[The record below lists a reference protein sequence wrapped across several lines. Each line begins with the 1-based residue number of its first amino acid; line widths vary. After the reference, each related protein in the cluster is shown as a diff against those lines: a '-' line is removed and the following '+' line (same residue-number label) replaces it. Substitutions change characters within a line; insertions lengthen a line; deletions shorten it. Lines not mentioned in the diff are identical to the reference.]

1 MRPAYPLVIGETT
14 TDGLSYD
21 NNGLYMYDILQ
32 DSLPQYEIGHIYN
45 QTVDYTEKGH
55 GFYIKADSLH
65 SDYVTYSY
73 ETDSIPRGT
82 IEFNGT
88 TGRFKYYPLAS
99 DYLSFTV
106 TFYATDGTETV
117 SESVR
122 FNLMPQV
129 VPEQYAFQ
137 SQGIIPDGESYTLL
151 AETKKDSILFNS
163 EWRNIYSVSLSG
175 KDIVFDNNV
184 DNKVKGL
191 SGREDINDLNI
202 YAERLIIR
210 SALTFPQTEVTIY
223 AKELIFEDQGGV
235 ISSINTTPTL
245 VDDRRGEGRNG
256 ANAGNIYLYV
266 KELKADAAK
275 RFILNGG
282 NGQNS
287 NREGTPGN
295 GGNGGT
301 ITSNIDIGSYC
312 DFARGCSG
320 YRYDASTTSE
330 DHYGAIIG
338 AGLIGNTG
346 QFVLEDAPYKYLHPY
361 YIAPVIRFVTDAYI
375 NNYTSTSLQICKE
388 YSRQIEEYFDSK
400 DYDSEED
407 MELRSDLTEFGG
419 LLNSLEMG
427 LDYFGNSAGWTPLLS
442 FEVMLQNYQE
452 EIDRSIPTLYLY
464 YWLTKVD
471 RTLQE
476 WAEAKQLLANQAEQE
491 IEDCRANINKLT
503 AEIPILLDNI
513 DEVNHDIAEVN
524 AKIDQLEAYLLS
536 KAKKKVKKQ
545 KKIQKV
551 ASVCKAITSV
561 ASFCGPYGAALGTA
575 LNTASN
581 VASKVAQVSGKLG
594 IDADYT
600 RFFPEVDI
608 KTYSIADMLDSVKT
622 SLNGIPWT
630 TLKEDAKYLS
640 TQYKSLSKT
649 LSPLI
654 STIGDV
660 RDVFRNNSVSD
671 EEVNQVF
678 QALCAESPEWNALQA
693 DLTNLNNKKQGLI
706 TQLNDVYVTIPQVAA
721 TISVGILSLDAF
733 RRDAIENNS
742 KRDLYA
748 MQYLEKMEQR
758 AKNRLLK
765 YHYYLRK
772 AYEYRMLKPYEG
784 EYNIVKMFE
793 SFEKLASSLNYNPM
807 ENLTNYEAL
816 SSPFYDV
823 VSGIAE
829 EIIDEYSNNYPEQSA
844 PITIVIPKEKL
855 DLINA
860 DESYS
865 LNFYDMGIFAPDE
878 ENVRIVDLGIQHI
891 ETHVDGNV
899 GYSGYMDLNM
909 THSGISR
916 FRKDGQIYWFDH
928 RSKSTTSPHTW
939 GLRYDAVSKESTNI
953 QPSAASESLLAS
965 ILKNSGNIMLFSR
978 PAAWGDVTLS
988 KKVHTS
994 GGADVVID
1002 SLVLRLQYDFTRR
1015 PNKLRNID
1023 ITTNEGL
1030 PYIACSVEDVNGR
1043 SNGNGVL
1050 NRSYAISNQTVTFTA
1065 IEQYGSY
1072 HFANWTDRGGNIVSD
1087 KQKLTVARSTDQFYR
1102 ANYERRV
1109 PILNVPDTIKVG
1121 HSGGTH
1127 IVSISNAGSDDIE
1140 MDWYVSDSLS
1150 TWIHLEGVA
1159 EGVDNGTFTFA
1170 FDANT
1175 TGNERVDSL
1184 EIFAPETDIMSK
1196 IIYIVQTNDINE
1208 QPVSNTSLSASDITG
1223 REDEEVELPITLDN
1237 AEFGE
1242 NVVGVSF
1249 TLQLPE
1255 GVSVVLDDDDDP
1267 VWSFVSER
1275 VNKKQ
1280 FNVTPAQ
1287 YADGTW
1293 GFRVYT
1299 TSASGII
1306 KGTSGAFMTLTLK
1319 VAAGVEDGEYT
1330 IKLKDNKLS
1339 VKDATNNVSSVTLAD
1354 ATSTLTIENYVLGDV
1369 NADGEI
1375 DLSDA
1380 IMVTYYSLHIVPSG
1394 FILKAADMNADG
1406 EVDLSDAIIIIYK
1419 SLGVIESRSM
1429 QPANEIW
1436 YANDY
1441 LQMDADANGFSVSLT
1456 NEGQYLGMQYDL
1468 VLPEGMTLE
1477 DVTLNKSRAAGHTV
1491 MWNRLEDG
1499 SYRVLAFSTNGTPF
1513 FGNMGELLN
1522 LRLSGNHS
1530 GQVRMENIFFVGID
1544 LQKHRFEDL
1553 YLQATGICERE
1564 KGIVKSGEA
1573 VYDLQG
1579 RKVTTPRKGL
1589 YLKGNNKY
1597 LVK

>member
-1 MRPAYPLVIGETT
+1 MKRILLFTIMIVIGLSAFSQSPSRSISLRPAYPLVIGETT
-14 TDGLSYD
+14 IDGLFYD

-32 DSLPQYEIGHIYN
+32 DSLPHYEIGQIFA
-45 QTVDYTEKGH
+45 QTVSYTEEGH
-55 GFYIKADSLH
+55 GFYVKADSLH
-65 SDYVTYSY
+65 SNNVTYSY
-73 ETDSIPRGT
+73 ETDTIPRGT
-82 IEFNGT
+82 IEFNST

-99 DYLSFTV
+99 DYKSFTV
-106 TFYATDGTETV
+106 NFYATDGTETV
-117 SESVR
+117 SEAVR

-151 AETKKDSILFNS
+151 AETKKDSILFNG
-163 EWRNIYSVSLSG
+163 EWRNVYSISLSG
-175 KDIVFDNNV
+175 KDVVFDDNV
-184 DNKVKGL
+184 QNKVFGL
-191 SGREDINDLNI
+191 NGREDINDLNI

-210 SALTFPQTEVTIY
+210 SALRFPQSEVTIY
-223 AKELIFEDQGGV
+223 AKELIFEDQGDV
-235 ISSINTTPTL
+235 ISSINTTPSLIDVRT
-245 VDDRRGEGRNG
+245 EGVGSNG
-256 ANAGNIYLYV
+256 ANAGNIFLFV
-266 KELKADAAK
+266 KEMKANAAK

-282 NGQNS
+282 NGQS
-287 NREGTPGN
+287 TNRIGTPGN

-301 ITSNIDIGSYC
+301 ITSNLNISSYC

-338 AGLIGNTG
+338 AGGIGRIG
-346 QFVLEDAPYKYLHPY
+346 IFVLEDAPYKYLHPS

-388 YSRQIEEYFDSK
+388 YSHQIEDYFASK
-400 DYDSEED
+400 DYESEED
-407 MELRSDLTEFGG
+407 MELRSDLTELGG

-427 LDYFGNSAGWTPLLS
+427 LDYFGNSAGWVPLLS
-442 FEVMLQNYQE
+442 FEVIFQNYRE

-464 YWLTKVD
+464 NWLTKVD

-476 WAEAKQLLANQAEQE
+476 WTEAKQMLANQAEKE

-513 DEVNHDIAEVN
+513 DEVNHDIAEVKS
-524 AKIDQLEAYLLS
+524 KIDQLEAYLLS

-545 KKIQKV
+545 NKIKKA
-551 ASVCKAITSV
+551 ASACKAIASV
-561 ASFCGPYGAALGTA
+561 AQYCGPYGAALGTA

-581 VASKVAQVSGKLG
+581 IASKVAQASGKLG

-622 SLNGIPWT
+622 ALNGIPWT

-660 RDVFRNNSVSD
+660 RDVFKNNSVSD

-678 QALCAESPEWNALQA
+678 DALRHESPEWNALQA
-693 DLTNLNNKKQGLI
+693 DLENLGIKKQKLQQ
-706 TQLNDVYVTIPQVAA
+706 QLDDVRVMIPQVASI
-721 TISVGILSLDAF
+721 ISVGILSLDAF

-784 EYNIVKMFE
+784 EYNLVNMFQR
-793 SFEKLASSLNYNPM
+793 FEALATTLNYDSM
-807 ENLTNYEAL
+807 VDLENYKAL
-816 SSPFYDV
+816 SSVFDEV

-844 PITIVIPKEKL
+844 PITIVIPKELL
-855 DLINA
+855 DIINA
-860 DESYS
+860 DESYA

-891 ETHVDGNV
+891 ETHIEGNV

-909 THSGISR
+909 IHSGISR

-953 QPSAASESLLAS
+953 QPSAASSSLLAS

-1030 PYIACSVEDVNGR
+1030 PYIACSVEDINGR

-1050 NRSYAISNQTVTFTA
+1050 NRSYAISNQSVTFTA
-1065 IEQYGSY
+1065 IEQYGTY
-1072 HFANWTDRGGNIVSD
+1072 HFLNWTDRGGRVVSD
-1087 KQKLTVARSTDQFYR
+1087 KLDLTVNRSKDQFYR
-1102 ANYERRV
+1102 ANYERSF
-1109 PILNVPDTIKVG
+1109 PILSIPDTVRVG
-1121 HSGGTH
+1121 HDGGEYT
-1127 IVSISNAGSDDIE
+1127 ILVQNIGSEDVE

-1150 TWIHLEGVA
+1150 TWVHLEGVS
-1159 EGVDNGTFTFA
+1159 EGIDDGTFTFRY
-1170 FDANT
+1170 DANESRI
-1175 TGNERVDSL
+1175 NRVDSI
-1184 EIFAPETDIMSK
+1184 EIFAPETTILSRK
-1196 IIYIVQTNDINE
+1196 IYIAQIDNFTIGIDPII
-1208 QPVSNTSLSASDITG
+1208 QPISD
-1223 REDEEVELPITLDN
+1223 
-1237 AEFGE
+1237 
-1242 NVVGVSF
+1242 
-1249 TLQLPE
+1249 LQLSPN
-1255 GVSVVLDDDDDP
+1255 P
-1267 VWSFVSER
+1267 TR
-1275 VNKKQ
+1275 Y
-1280 FNVTPAQ
+1280 NVTING
-1287 YADGTW
+1287 DNLINV
-1293 GFRVYT
+1293 RVFST
-1299 TSASGII
+1299 TG
-1306 KGTSGAFMTLTLK
+1306 KEVTSCHVNG
-1319 VAAGVEDGEYT
+1319 
-1330 IKLKDNKLS
+1330 NK
-1339 VKDATNNVSSVTLAD
+1339 
-1354 ATSTLTIENYVLGDV
+1354 
-1369 NADGEI
+1369 
-1375 DLSDA
+1375 
-1380 IMVTYYSLHIVPSG
+1380 HIT
-1394 FILKAADMNADG
+1394 
-1406 EVDLSDAIIIIYK
+1406 VDLSKYPCGMYIFDI
-1419 SLGVIESRSM
+1419 
-1429 QPANEIW
+1429 
-1436 YANDY
+1436 
-1441 LQMDADANGFSVSLT
+1441 LT
-1456 NEGQYLGMQYDL
+1456 
-1468 VLPEGMTLE
+1468 T
-1477 DVTLNKSRAAGHTV
+1477 K
-1491 MWNRLEDG
+1491 
-1499 SYRVLAFSTNGTPF
+1499 GTI
-1513 FGNMGELLN
+1513 
-1522 LRLSGNHS
+1522 S
-1530 GQVRMENIFFVGID
+1530 
-1544 LQKHRFEDL
+1544 
-1553 YLQATGICERE
+1553 
-1564 KGIVKSGEA
+1564 
-1573 VYDLQG
+1573 
-1579 RKVTTPRKGL
+1579 RKV
-1589 YLKGNNKY
+1589 LKIK
-1597 LVK
+1597 

>member
-1 MRPAYPLVIGETT
+1 MKRILLSTILIVIGLSAFSQSPSRSICLRPAYPLVIGGTT
-14 TDGLSYD
+14 IDGLSYD

-32 DSLPQYEIGHIYN
+32 DSLPQYEIGHIYD
-45 QTVDYTEKGH
+45 QTVNYTEEGH
-55 GFYIKADSLH
+55 GFYVKADSLH
-65 SDYVTYSY
+65 SYNVTYSY
-73 ETDSIPRGT
+73 ETDTISRGT
-82 IEFNGT
+82 IEFNST

-99 DYLSFTV
+99 DYKSFTV
-106 TFYATDGTETV
+106 VFYATNGVKTV
-117 SESVR
+117 SEAVR
-122 FNLMPQV
+122 FNLIPQV

-137 SQGIIPDGESYTLL
+137 SQGVIPNGEGYTLL
-151 AETKKDSILFNS
+151 AETKKDSILFNG
-163 EWRNIYSVSLSG
+163 EWRNVYSISLSG
-175 KDIVFDNNV
+175 KDVVFDNNI

-210 SALTFPQTEVTIY
+210 SALRFPQTEVTIY
-223 AKELIFEDQGGV
+223 AKELIFEDKGNV
-235 ISSINTTPTL
+235 MSSINTTPSLIDVRT
-245 VDDRRGEGRNG
+245 EGTGING

-266 KELKADAAK
+266 KEMKANAAK

-282 NGQNS
+282 NGQS
-287 NREGTPGN
+287 TDRIGIPGN

-301 ITSNIDIGSYC
+301 ITSNINVGSYC

-338 AGLIGNTG
+338 AGEIGKTG
-346 QFVLEDAPYKYLHPY
+346 QFVLEDTPYKYLHPS

-388 YSRQIEEYFDSK
+388 YSSLIESYFASK

-407 MELRSDLTEFGG
+407 MELKNDLTEFAG
-419 LLNSLEMG
+419 LLNGLEMG

-452 EIDRSIPTLYLY
+452 EINRSIPTLYLY
-464 YWLTKVD
+464 FWLTKVD

-476 WAEAKQLLANQAEQE
+476 WAEAKLMLANQAEQE
-491 IEDCRANINKLT
+491 IEDCRVNINKLT

-513 DEVNHDIAEVN
+513 DEVDHDIAEVN
-524 AKIDQLEAYLLS
+524 AKIEALEIQLLD
-536 KAKKKVKKQ
+536 KARKKVKKQ
-545 KKIQKV
+545 KKIQKA
-551 ASVCKAITSV
+551 ASICKAIVSV

-581 VASKVAQVSGKLG
+581 IASKVAQASGKLG

-600 RFFPEVDI
+600 RFFPEVEI

-640 TQYKSLSKT
+640 SQYKSLSKT

-678 QALCAESPEWNALQA
+678 KALCAESPEWNAFKA
-693 DLTNLNNKKQGLI
+693 DIENLNIKKQRILQ
-706 TQLNDVYVTIPQVAA
+706 QLDDVRVLIPQVVA

-784 EYNIVKMFE
+784 EYNIVRMFE
-793 SFEKLASSLNYNPM
+793 SFERLASTLNYNPM

-823 VSGIAE
+823 ISGIAE

-844 PITIVIPKEKL
+844 PITIVIPKEQL
-855 DLINA
+855 DIINA
-860 DESYS
+860 DENFS

-953 QPSAASESLLAS
+953 QPSAASSSLLAS
-965 ILKNSGNIMLFSR
+965 ILKNNANIMLFSR
-978 PAAWGDVTLS
+978 PAAWSDVTLS

-1015 PNKLRNID
+1015 SNKLRNID
-1023 ITTNEGL
+1023 IITNEGL

-1043 SNGNGVL
+1043 SNGNGIL
-1050 NRSYAISNQTVTFTA
+1050 NRSYAISSQPVTFTA
-1065 IEQYGSY
+1065 IERYGTY
-1072 HFANWTDRGGNIVSD
+1072 HFVNWTDRGGKAVSD
-1087 KQKLTVARSTDQFYR
+1087 KLDLTVKRTTDQFYR

-1109 PILNVPDTIKVG
+1109 PILNVPDTVKVG
-1121 HSGGTH
+1121 YEGG
-1127 IVSISNAGSDDIE
+1127 VFSVNVRNAGSSDIE

-1150 TWIHLEGVA
+1150 SWVHLNDVVEGMDD
-1159 EGVDNGTFTFA
+1159 GVFTFVC
-1170 FDANT
+1170 DANES
-1175 TGNERVDSL
+1175 GVNRLDSI
-1184 EIFAPETDIMSK
+1184 EIFAPETDQMSKMIYIAQVNDGSQDIKQVEISEEDIYISFNSNRDYVYIEGNGIMS
-1196 IIYIVQTNDINE
+1196 VRLFSME
-1208 QPVSNTSLSASDITG
+1208 G
-1223 REDEEVELPITLDN
+1223 REMYNFGFNGDN
-1237 AEFGE
+1237 
-1242 NVVGVSF
+1242 
-1249 TLQLPE
+1249 
-1255 GVSVVLDDDDDP
+1255 
-1267 VWSFVSER
+1267 
-1275 VNKKQ
+1275 
-1280 FNVTPAQ
+1280 
-1287 YADGTW
+1287 
-1293 GFRVYT
+1293 
-1299 TSASGII
+1299 
-1306 KGTSGAFMTLTLK
+1306 
-1319 VAAGVEDGEYT
+1319 
-1330 IKLKDNKLS
+1330 
-1339 VKDATNNVSSVTLAD
+1339 SVTFN
-1354 ATSTLTIENYVLGDV
+1354 T
-1369 NADGEI
+1369 
-1375 DLSDA
+1375 
-1380 IMVTYYSLHIVPSG
+1380 
-1394 FILKAADMNADG
+1394 
-1406 EVDLSDAIIIIYK
+1406 
-1419 SLGVIESRSM
+1419 
-1429 QPANEIW
+1429 
-1436 YANDY
+1436 
-1441 LQMDADANGFSVSLT
+1441 NGFPRGVYLLAIKTKNGQVCKKILLT
-1456 NEGQYLGMQYDL
+1456 N
-1468 VLPEGMTLE
+1468 
-1477 DVTLNKSRAAGHTV
+1477 
-1491 MWNRLEDG
+1491 
-1499 SYRVLAFSTNGTPF
+1499 
-1513 FGNMGELLN
+1513 
-1522 LRLSGNHS
+1522 
-1530 GQVRMENIFFVGID
+1530 
-1544 LQKHRFEDL
+1544 
-1553 YLQATGICERE
+1553 
-1564 KGIVKSGEA
+1564 
-1573 VYDLQG
+1573 
-1579 RKVTTPRKGL
+1579 
-1589 YLKGNNKY
+1589 
-1597 LVK
+1597 

>member
-1 MRPAYPLVIGETT
+1 MKRILLSTILIVIGLSAFSQSPSRSICLRPAYPLVIGETT
-14 TDGLSYD
+14 VDGLSYD

-45 QTVDYTEKGH
+45 QTVNYTEEGH
-55 GFYIKADSLH
+55 GFYVKADSLH
-65 SDYVTYSY
+65 SDNVTYSY
-73 ETDSIPRGT
+73 ETDTISRGT
-82 IEFNGT
+82 IEFNST

-99 DYLSFTV
+99 DYKSFTV
-106 TFYATDGTETV
+106 VFYATNGVKTV
-117 SESVR
+117 SEAVR
-122 FNLMPQV
+122 FNLTPQV

-137 SQGIIPDGESYTLL
+137 SQGVIPDGGGYTLL
-151 AETKKDSILFNS
+151 AETKKDSILFNG
-163 EWRNIYSVSLSG
+163 EWRNVYSISLSG
-175 KDIVFDNNV
+175 KDVIFDNKV

-210 SALTFPQTEVTIY
+210 SALRFPQTEVTIY
-223 AKELIFEDQGGV
+223 AKELIFEDEGNV
-235 ISSINTTPTL
+235 MSSINTTPSLIDVRT
-245 VDDRRGEGRNG
+245 EGTGING
-256 ANAGNIYLYV
+256 ANAGNIYLFV
-266 KELKADAAK
+266 KEMKANAAK

-282 NGQNS
+282 NGQS
-287 NREGTPGN
+287 TDRIGTPGN

-301 ITSNIDIGSYC
+301 ITSNINVGSYC

-338 AGLIGNTG
+338 AGEIGKAG
-346 QFVLEDAPYKYLHPY
+346 QFVLEDAPYKYLHPS
-361 YIAPVIRFVTDAYI
+361 YIAPVIRFVTDSYI

-388 YSRQIEEYFDSK
+388 YSSLIESYLASK

-407 MELRSDLTEFGG
+407 MELKNDLIEFAG
-419 LLNSLEMG
+419 LLNGLEMG

-452 EIDRSIPTLYLY
+452 EINRSIPTLYLY

-476 WAEAKQLLANQAEQE
+476 WAEAKLMLADQAEQE
-491 IEDCRANINKLT
+491 IEDCRANLNKLT

-513 DEVNHDIAEVN
+513 DEVKHDIAEVN
-524 AKIDQLEAYLLS
+524 AKIEALEIQLLD
-536 KAKKKVKKQ
+536 KARKKVKKQ
-545 KKIQKV
+545 KKIQKA
-551 ASVCKAITSV
+551 ASICKAIVSV

-575 LNTASN
+575 LNTASDI
-581 VASKVAQVSGKLG
+581 ALKVAHASGKLG

-600 RFFPEVDI
+600 RFFPEVEI

-630 TLKEDAKYLS
+630 SLKEDAKYLS
-640 TQYKSLSKT
+640 NQYKSLSKT

-660 RDVFRNNSVSD
+660 RDDYRNNSVSD

-678 QALCAESPEWNALQA
+678 QDLCAESPEWNALQA
-693 DLTNLNNKKQGLI
+693 DIENLKIKKQRI
-706 TQLNDVYVTIPQVAA
+706 QQQLDDVRVLIPQVVT

-784 EYNIVKMFE
+784 EYNIVRMFE
-793 SFEKLASSLNYNPM
+793 SFEKLASTLNYNPM

-823 VSGIAE
+823 ISGIAE

-844 PITIVIPKEKL
+844 PITIVIPKEQL
-855 DLINA
+855 DIINA
-860 DESYS
+860 DENYS

-878 ENVRIVDLGIQHI
+878 ENVRIVDLSIQHI

-909 THSGISR
+909 THGGISR

-939 GLRYDAVSKESTNI
+939 GLRYDAVSRESTNI
-953 QPSAASESLLAS
+953 QPSAASSSLLAS
-965 ILKNSGNIMLFSR
+965 ILKNSSNIMLFSR

-1023 ITTNEGL
+1023 ITSNKGL

-1050 NRSYAISNQTVTFTA
+1050 NRSYAISSQPVTFTA
-1065 IEQYGSY
+1065 IEQYGTY
-1072 HFANWTDRGGNIVSD
+1072 HFVNWTDRGGKVVSD
-1087 KQKLTVARSTDQFYR
+1087 KLDLTVNRSTDQFYR

-1121 HSGGTH
+1121 HKDGVYTVYVGNVGSG
-1127 IVSISNAGSDDIE
+1127 DLE

-1150 TWIHLEGVA
+1150 TWVHLNDITEGI
-1159 EGVDNGTFTFA
+1159 DNGYFTFSV
-1170 FDANT
+1170 DANPS
-1175 TGNERVDSL
+1175 GADRVDSL
-1184 EIFAPETDIMSK
+1184 EIFAPETDTMSK
-1196 IIYIVQTNDINE
+1196 TIYVVQVPDVDDEDGIGSLKENTNMVRIYPIPMRE
-1208 QPVSNTSLSASDITG
+1208 YVKIEGEGLLSVYIYSITG
-1223 REDEEVELPITLDN
+1223 KEMYRQNL
-1237 AEFGE
+1237 GE
-1242 NVVGVSF
+1242 SDA
-1249 TLQLPE
+1249 TTI
-1255 GVSVVLDDDDDP
+1255 
-1267 VWSFVSER
+1267 
-1275 VNKKQ
+1275 
-1280 FNVTPAQ
+1280 NVT
-1287 YADGTW
+1287 
-1293 GFRVYT
+1293 GF
-1299 TSASGII
+1299 
-1306 KGTSGAFMTLTLK
+1306 
-1319 VAAGVEDGEYT
+1319 
-1330 IKLKDNKLS
+1330 
-1339 VKDATNNVSSVTLAD
+1339 
-1354 ATSTLTIENYVLGDV
+1354 
-1369 NADGEI
+1369 
-1375 DLSDA
+1375 
-1380 IMVTYYSLHIVPSG
+1380 
-1394 FILKAADMNADG
+1394 
-1406 EVDLSDAIIIIYK
+1406 
-1419 SLGVIESRSM
+1419 
-1429 QPANEIW
+1429 
-1436 YANDY
+1436 
-1441 LQMDADANGFSVSLT
+1441 ANGVYIIVVNTRDGMKSKKLFKT
-1456 NEGQYLGMQYDL
+1456 N
-1468 VLPEGMTLE
+1468 
-1477 DVTLNKSRAAGHTV
+1477 
-1491 MWNRLEDG
+1491 
-1499 SYRVLAFSTNGTPF
+1499 
-1513 FGNMGELLN
+1513 
-1522 LRLSGNHS
+1522 
-1530 GQVRMENIFFVGID
+1530 
-1544 LQKHRFEDL
+1544 
-1553 YLQATGICERE
+1553 
-1564 KGIVKSGEA
+1564 
-1573 VYDLQG
+1573 
-1579 RKVTTPRKGL
+1579 
-1589 YLKGNNKY
+1589 
-1597 LVK
+1597 